1 MENLMK
7 KSRICFICLLL
18 FIFVA
23 AKAADAFEKTKF
35 EFGLAPGLLFS
46 GDVYISLLGGNVTQ
60 KSNFLLRSYIDAYVI
75 PQIAFGIYANYSNLN
90 LENDLEIFGQ
100 EIKKSGT
107 SIIGVGASIKP
118 KFIISQK
125 VAIKPGFSVGHRQ
138 FFGDNDFSKWKG
150 LGLNGSCEIQYL
162 LSDQLILFGET
173 GFLYQPYGGN
183 EDTDVTFDPIF
194 YLVFG
199 IAI

>member
-1 MENLMK
+1 MK
-7 KSRICFICLLL
+7 KTKILTASFLLTFTFL
-18 FIFVA
+18 SSFSA
-23 AKAADAFEKTKF
+23 AYARAFEDKKI

-46 GDVYISLLGGNVTQ
+46 GDVYISLLGGKVTQ
-60 KSNFLLRSYIDAYVI
+60 QSNFLLRSYVDAYVI
-75 PQIAFGIYANYSNLN
+75 PQIAFGLYFNYSSLN
-90 LENDLEIFGQ
+90 LENDLEIFGK

-107 SIIGVGASIKP
+107 SIIGVGGTIKP
-118 KFIISQK
+118 KFIISPT
-125 VAIKPGFSVGHRQ
+125 VAIKPGFSIGHRQ
-138 FFGDNDFSKWKG
+138 FFGDNEFSKWKG

-162 LSDQLILFGET
+162 LPNQLVLFGET

-194 YLVFG
+194 YFVLG